1 MGFGGLSIQGSFL
14 SIKLIRVCVCVFI
27 YFEVGSHVLLARWEL
42 SELCLPL
49 LPVLA

>member
-14 SIKLIRVCVCVFI
+14 SIKLIRVCVFI